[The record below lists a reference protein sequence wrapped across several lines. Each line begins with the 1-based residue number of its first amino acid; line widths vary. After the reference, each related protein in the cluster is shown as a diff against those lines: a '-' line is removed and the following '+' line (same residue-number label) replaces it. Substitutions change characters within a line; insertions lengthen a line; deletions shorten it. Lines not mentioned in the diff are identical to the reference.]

1 MWTVND
7 VLEGCEGRFEGTAQK
22 TSAFNGF
29 SIDTRTIQKNNL
41 FFALSGPHFDGH
53 RFVEDALRKGS
64 GGAVVSQSVF
74 HTKKE
79 IWFAQKPLCAFILVD
94 DPLLALQRLAKWHR
108 KRFSLPVVGITGSN
122 GKTSTKEMTAAILKQ
137 QETILKTEGNLNNHI
152 GVPLT
157 LLSLTTE
164 HTAAVIEMGIN
175 QKGEMAQLS
184 NISQPTMG
192 LITNIGPAHL
202 EGLGT
207 LAGVAA
213 EKTVLFESLQE
224 DGTAIIN
231 ADDPFLKPWKDRL
244 SKQSPH
250 KRTAS
255 WTFSIHS
262 SPEPRKSADITAT
275 DIVLQKDTTTFTLHH
290 NRLGESIG
298 ISLPVSGKHHVS
310 NALGAATVAAALGIS
325 LKTISTG
332 LSRFQPLS
340 QRTEVFKIKGVTLLF
355 DAYNANPAS
364 VEAALDLLAAYP
376 REKGLRIA
384 LLGEMFELGDFS
396 AEFHNTVGRQT
407 AAHGIDRL
415 IAIGPS
421 AQLMAN
427 GARTEGMPDAAI
439 SAHSDLSTVKVAIE
453 AFVRPND
460 ILLIKGSRGM
470 KLERILP
477 FFGLSETGERD
488 TI

>member
-7 VLEGCEGRFEGTAQK
+7 VLEGCGGRFEGTAQK
-22 TSAFNGF
+22 TSAFDGF

-53 RFVEDALRKGS
+53 RFVEDAIHKGS

-79 IWFAQKPLCAFILVD
+79 AWLAQNRPYFFILVD
-94 DPLLALQRLAKWHR
+94 DPLAALQKLAKWHR
-108 KRFSLPVVGITGSN
+108 KRFSLPVIGITGSN

-137 QETILKTEGNLNNHI
+137 QGTILKTEGNLNNHI

-157 LLSLTTE
+157 LLNLATA

-175 QKGEMAQLS
+175 QKGEMAELCG
-184 NISQPTMG
+184 IAQPTIA

-202 EGLGT
+202 EGLGS
-207 LAGVAA
+207 LEGVAA
-213 EKTVLFESLQE
+213 EKTVLFENLRE
-224 DGTAIIN
+224 GGTAIIN
-231 ADDPFLKPWKDRL
+231 VDDPFLNPWKDRL
-244 SKQSPH
+244 QK
-250 KRTAS
+250 K
-255 WTFSIHS
+255 WTFSVQSTRETHETS
-262 SPEPRKSADITAT
+262 DITAA
-275 DIVLQKDTTTFTLHH
+275 DIVLEKDTTTFTLRH

-298 ISLPVSGKHHVS
+298 ISLPTPGRHQVS
-310 NALGAATVAAALGIS
+310 NALGAAAVAAALGIP

-332 LSRFQPLS
+332 LSQFQPLS
-340 QRTEVFKIKGVTLLF
+340 RRTEVFKTQGVTLLF

-364 VEAALDLLAAYP
+364 VEAALDLLATYP
-376 REKGLRIA
+376 REKGLRVA

-396 AEFHNTVGRQT
+396 AEFHDKIGRQT
-407 AAHGIDRL
+407 AIRGIDRL
-415 IAIGPS
+415 IAVGPS
-421 AQLMAN
+421 AQLIAN
-427 GARTEGMPDAAI
+427 GARTQGMPDAAI
-439 SAHSDLSTVKVAIE
+439 SVHSDLSTVAAALA
-453 AFVRPND
+453 AFVRSND

-477 FFGLSETGERD
+477 FFGLSETGERG
-488 TI
+488 TT